1 MKSPII
7 NIASIELKPMPTV
20 MEPTGAAAERFGAR
34 MGFISNLIGGKQLGY
49 NITAIPKGKRA
60 FPFHNHQVN
69 EEMFFVLAGHGE
81 IRIGDGAFPIKEGDI
96 IACPAGGK
104 ETAHQIIN
112 TSEEELRFL
121 AVSTKLSPE
130 IAEYPDTNRFGV
142 LASLAPDETG
152 RPRTMSMSARRG
164 TVYITGKVNR
174 WTVIFCSCSNLYEAS
189 FSQVF
194 SKFAGAW
201 RVDG

>member
-1 MKSPII
+1 MLQRLIVPFTMKSPII
-7 NIASIELKPMPTV
+7 NIAEYRTETDANSY
-20 MEPTGAAAERFGAR
+20 GANRRAAAERFGAR

-69 EEMFFVLAGHGE
+69 EQMFFVLAGHGE

-121 AVSTKLSPE
+121 AVSTRLSPE

-152 RPRTMSMSARRG
+152 RPRTMMY
-164 TVYITGKVNR
+164 VGKEGD
-174 WTVIFCSCSNLYEAS
+174 SLYYRE
-189 FSQVF
+189 
-194 SKFAGAW
+194 GE
-201 RVDG
+201 

>member
-1 MKSPII
+1 MQCAARNPGTCLILFETERLILHPPFSKSQSRLTVKF
-7 NIASIELKPMPTV
+7 NIASIELNPMPTA
-20 MEPTGAAAERFGAR
+20 MEPTGTAAERFGAR

-49 NITAIPKGKRA
+49 NVTSIPKGKRA

-81 IRIGDGAFPIKEGDI
+81 IRIGDGAFPIKAGDI

-121 AVSTKLSPE
+121 SVSTKLSPE
-130 IAEYPDTNRFGV
+130 ITEYPDTNRFSV
-142 LASLAPDETG
+142 LPSLAPDETG
-152 RPRTMSMSARRG
+152 RPRTMMYVG
-164 TVYITGKVNR
+164 TEGD
-174 WTVIFCSCSNLYEAS
+174 SLYYWE
-189 FSQVF
+189 
-194 SKFAGAW
+194 GE
-201 RVDG
+201 

>member
-1 MKSPII
+1 L
-7 NIASIELKPMPTV
+7 AETV
-20 MEPTGAAAERFGAR
+20 FRSHQAR
-34 MGFISNLIGGKQLGY
+34 Q
-49 NITAIPKGKRA
+49 
-60 FPFHNHQVN
+60 
-69 EEMFFVLAGHGE
+69 HGE

-130 IAEYPDTNRFGV
+130 IAEHPDTNRFGV

-152 RPRTMSMSARRG
+152 RPRTMMY
-164 TVYITGKVNR
+164 VGKEGD
-174 WTVIFCSCSNLYEAS
+174 SLYYWE
-189 FSQVF
+189 
-194 SKFAGAW
+194 GE
-201 RVDG
+201 

>member
-1 MKSPII
+1 MRAPVGGF
-7 NIASIELKPMPTV
+7 TV
-20 MEPTGAAAERFGAR
+20 IVPSALT
-34 MGFISNLIGGKQLGY
+34 SGGG
-49 NITAIPKGKRA
+49 
-60 FPFHNHQVN
+60 V
-69 EEMFFVLAGHGE
+69 FVLAGHGE

-152 RPRTMSMSARRG
+152 RPRTMMY
-164 TVYITGKVNR
+164 VGKEGD
-174 WTVIFCSCSNLYEAS
+174 SLYFWE
-189 FSQVF
+189 
-194 SKFAGAW
+194 GE
-201 RVDG
+201 